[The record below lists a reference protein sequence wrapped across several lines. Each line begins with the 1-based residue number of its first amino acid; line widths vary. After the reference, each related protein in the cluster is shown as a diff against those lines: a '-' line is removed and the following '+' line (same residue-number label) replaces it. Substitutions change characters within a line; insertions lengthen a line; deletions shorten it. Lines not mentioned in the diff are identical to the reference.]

1 LAKEVKDMAYNPYQ
15 YGGYYNTNPYQQF
28 QQQTMSQQPFTAPTI
43 HAEIIQ
49 VDDMQAAYNYPVG
62 AGQTQM
68 FMARDDSAFFI
79 KSVLANSQT
88 SFVIYDRR
96 KQEQQKPESI
106 NMNDYITRTEFEQR
120 LKEVA
125 QHEPIRTTKQQRT
138 AESAKSSSSLAAD

>member
-1 LAKEVKDMAYNPYQ
+1 MAYTPYQ
-15 YGGYYNTNPYQQF
+15 YQYGVYYNNNNPYQQF
-28 QQQTMSQQPFTAPTI
+28 QQQTMPQQPFTAPTI

-49 VDDMQAAYNYPVG
+49 VDDMQTAYNYPVG

-88 SFVIYDRR
+88 SFEVYDRR
-96 KQEQQKPESI
+96 KKDQQKPESI
-106 NMNDYITRTEFEQR
+106 DMNDYITRSEFEQR

-138 AESAKSSSSLAAD
+138 AEPKSSSGLAAD

>member
-1 LAKEVKDMAYNPYQ
+1 MAYNPYQ
-15 YGGYYNTNPYQQF
+15 YGGYYNTYPYQQY
-28 QQQTMSQQPFTAPTI
+28 QQTTPQQPFTAPTI

-88 SFVIYDRR
+88 SFEIYDRR
-96 KQEQQKPESI
+96 KHEQQKPESI
-106 NMNDYITRTEFEQR
+106 NMNDYITRSEFEQR
-120 LKEVA
+120 LKEVT
-125 QHEPIRTTKQQRT
+125 QHEPIRAAKERTT
-138 AESAKSSSSLAAD
+138 ESTKSSSGLAAD

>member
-1 LAKEVKDMAYNPYQ
+1 MAYTPCQ
-15 YGGYYNTNPYQQF
+15 HGGYYNTYPYQQY
-28 QQQTMSQQPFTAPTI
+28 QQTTPQQPFTAPTI

-88 SFVIYDRR
+88 SFEVYDRR
-96 KQEQQKPESI
+96 KKDQQKPESI
-106 NMNDYITRTEFEQR
+106 DMNDYITRSEFEQR
-120 LKEVA
+120 LKEVS
-125 QHEPIRTTKQQRT
+125 QHEPIRAAKERTT
-138 AESAKSSSSLAAD
+138 ESAKPSSSLAAD

>member
-1 LAKEVKDMAYNPYQ
+1 MAYTPYQYQ
-15 YGGYYNTNPYQQF
+15 YGGYYNSLYQQP
-28 QQQTMSQQPFTAPTI
+28 QQPIPQQQPFTAPTI

-79 KSVLANSQT
+79 KSVLANSQM
-88 SFVIYDRR
+88 SFVVYDRR
-96 KQEQQKPESI
+96 KQEQQKQQTI
-106 NMNDYITRTEFEQR
+106 DMTDYITRAEFEQR
-120 LKEVA
+120 LKEVS